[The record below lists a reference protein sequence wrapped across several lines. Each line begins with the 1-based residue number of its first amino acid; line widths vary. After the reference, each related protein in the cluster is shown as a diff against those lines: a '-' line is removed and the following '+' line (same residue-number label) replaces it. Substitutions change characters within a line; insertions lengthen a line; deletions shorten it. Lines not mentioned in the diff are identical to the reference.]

1 MFFYYKSFIG
11 FLFNL
16 TVSILVVYI
25 GHYLWN
31 YIKDTYS
38 TKKTKDLVNTQIEKY
53 KKMMKKIQENNTG
66 VKEDFL
72 NETEK
77 NTMDKELVDFMMKI
91 EEPLENQKQHKDQ
104 INKENNIE
112 LILQ

>member
-16 TVSILVVYI
+16 TISILVVYV

-53 KKMMKKIQENNTG
+53 KKMMKQIQENNTG
-66 VKEDFL
+66 IKEDFL

-91 EEPLENQKQHKDQ
+91 EEPFQNENQ

-112 LILQ
+112 IILQ

>member
-16 TVSILVVYI
+16 TVSILVVYA

-77 NTMDKELVDFMMKI
+77 NTMDKELVDFMMKM
-91 EEPLENQKQHKDQ
+91 EEPVQNENQ

-112 LILQ
+112 IILQ

>member
-16 TVSILVVYI
+16 TVSILVIYT

-53 KKMMKKIQENNTG
+53 KKMMKQIQENNTG
-66 VKEDFL
+66 TKEDFL

-77 NTMDKELVDFMMKI
+77 NTMDKELVDFMMKM
-91 EEPLENQKQHKDQ
+91 EEPGQSENQ

-112 LILQ
+112 IILQ